1 MHDDIV
7 VWYTEHMHTQS
18 ILVCQYVFE
27 FHSLVSADWSC
38 AEGGVVVVVV
48 KKSGLE
54 NPSRTELHYQALTF
68 LNVKCAME
76 CSRSEWCERE

>member
-1 MHDDIV
+1 MV
-7 VWYTEHMHTQS
+7 VWYTKHMHTQS

-48 KKSGLE
+48 VKSGLE
-54 NPSRTELHYQALTF
+54 NPSIAEL
-68 LNVKCAME
+68 
-76 CSRSEWCERE
+76 